1 MSGVRDRVSN
11 RLHPEGRNG
20 EKGSWRAEY
29 KGVNQV
35 AGLVGRGKETSGDR
49 ERGLSHQSQP
59 LSTLK
64 DPTSFGAPP
73 RHIATTGES
82 SVSDY
87 SPPSLPAP
95 QHGVL
100 SSSDTQSDNTQPPPV
115 PKRLSERSPAAQ
127 SAVSQAPFRADTTG
141 LSTSQL
147 PKPPVRRPDSSAPSL
162 PLRSSPTTSSA
173 SGPSPQSRP
182 KPNLPPRLPPR
193 QNSNPL
199 STAASP
205 PPTYDQALQQ
215 SPKRTEPSSATNGG
229 LNEGAIDRLGRAG
242 VAVPGLNIGGR
253 GTNVPAVTS
262 NDSIAS
268 AQSPASIP
276 SPRGVQ
282 SHVGELQQRFG
293 RMGIN
298 QERNT
303 TNSQNAG
310 GGAVIAKKPPPPP
323 PRKKPTLGDKE
334 GEQSGDGAPP
344 PIPLASK
351 PSIG

>member
-1 MSGVRDRVSN
+1 MSGVRDRVSS

-35 AGLVGRGKETSGDR
+35 AGLVGKGKETSGAR

-64 DPTSFGAPP
+64 DPTSFGPP
-73 RHIATTGES
+73 PKHIATTGES
-82 SVSDY
+82 SVSAY
-87 SPPSLPAP
+87 SPPSLPEP
-95 QHGVL
+95 QYGVSA
-100 SSSDTQSDNTQPPPV
+100 SSETQVDNTQPPPI
-115 PKRLSERSPAAQ
+115 PKRLSDRSPAIQ
-127 SAVSQAPFRADTTG
+127 SAVSEVPFRADTTG
-141 LSTSQL
+141 LSTSQF
-147 PKPPVRRPDSSAPSL
+147 PKPAVRRPDSSAPSP
-162 PLRSSPTTSSA
+162 PLRSSPTASSA
-173 SGPSPQSRP
+173 SGPSPQPRP

-199 STAASP
+199 STAPSP
-205 PPTYDQALQQ
+205 PPTYEQVLQQ
-215 SPKRTEPSSATNGG
+215 SSKRTEPSSASSGG

-253 GTNVPAVTS
+253 GINAPTDTQSAS
-262 NDSIAS
+262 KAS
-268 AQSPASIP
+268 AQSPSSIP
-276 SPRGVQ
+276 GPQGLQ

-293 RMGIN
+293 RMGMN
-298 QERNT
+298 QERTT
-303 TNSQNAG
+303 TNSQNTG
-310 GGAVIAKKPPPPP
+310 GDAAIKKPPPPP

-334 GEQSGDGAPP
+334 GEPSGGGAPP